1 MPHLDIHVRGTVRDL
16 FAHRFTLETD
26 QGLLLADLT
35 PEGLDLISLSLGD
48 SIEIAGERK
57 PSEIKVR
64 RLTRGETTIDVPPKP
79 KPGKHHGHEA
89 EADPDKAID
98 AVRLAGFEPNGEP
111 RRKPKHFEI
120 DATKDGRLFE
130 MHVSFAGEV
139 RHIRQLPG
147 TD

>member
-1 MPHLDIHVRGTVRDL
+1 MLHQDIHVRGTVRDL

-35 PEGLDLISLSLGD
+35 PEGLDLISLSSGD
-48 SIEIAGERK
+48 SIEIAGERR

-64 RLTRGETTIDVPPKP
+64 HLTRGETTIAIAPKP
-79 KPGKHHGHEA
+79 KPGKHQGLEA
-89 EADPDKAID
+89 EADPEKAID
-98 AVRLAGFEPNGEP
+98 AVRQAGFEPNGEP

-120 DATKDGRLFE
+120 DAAKDGKLFE
-130 MHVSFAGEV
+130 MHVTFAGEV
-139 RHIRQLPG
+139 RHAKPRLG